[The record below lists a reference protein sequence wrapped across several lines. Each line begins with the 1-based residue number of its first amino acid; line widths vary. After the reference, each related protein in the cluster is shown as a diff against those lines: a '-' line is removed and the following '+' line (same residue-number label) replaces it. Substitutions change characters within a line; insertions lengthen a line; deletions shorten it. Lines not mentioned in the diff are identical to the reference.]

1 MDFIR
6 NHLPDCPLQARK
18 YHCPATALNLD
29 SEIAGVFW
37 IYFCGRTIAQLFPG
51 GIHFEVHVQIEM
63 NENEIAEEAGHAD
76 DERQQQHEEDHD
88 DDDNEEDEIAIA
100 VREQR
105 ALEDLT

>member
-6 NHLPDCPLQARK
+6 NHMPDCPLQARK

-51 GIHFEVHVQIEM
+51 GIQFEVHVHIEM
-63 NENEIAEEAGHAD
+63 NENENAEEVAHAD
-76 DERQQQHEEDHD
+76 DERQQHEQD
-88 DDDNEEDEIAIA
+88 DDVGDEIEIA
-100 VREQR
+100 LREQR